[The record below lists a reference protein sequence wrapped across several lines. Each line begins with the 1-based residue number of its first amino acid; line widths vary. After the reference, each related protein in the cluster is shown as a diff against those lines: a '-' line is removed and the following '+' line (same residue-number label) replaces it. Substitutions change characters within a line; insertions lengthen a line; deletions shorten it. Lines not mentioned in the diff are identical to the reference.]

1 MEETRYK
8 KFKGWSG
15 KVYWVKM
22 SQEEAEARRKLGLLV
37 GILTVTPLSIIVM
50 AFAAGLFG

>member
-1 MEETRYK
+1 MEGYK

-22 SQEEAEARRKLGLLV
+22 SREEAEQRRKLGLLI
-37 GILTVTPLSIIVM
+37 GILTVTPLSNIVM
-50 AFAAGLFG
+50 AFAADLFG